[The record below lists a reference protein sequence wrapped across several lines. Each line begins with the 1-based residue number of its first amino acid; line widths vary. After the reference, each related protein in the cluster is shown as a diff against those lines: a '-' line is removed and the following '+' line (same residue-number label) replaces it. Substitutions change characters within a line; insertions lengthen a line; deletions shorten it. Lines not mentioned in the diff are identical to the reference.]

1 MRPSVRSKVR
11 GGPTGS
17 WRSSGEAGS
26 GMPGRILRHGLAR
39 EGMPME
45 TRGGG
50 YDPTAAI
57 GETGRECAQ
66 WGSGVG
72 VGMIWIRDQAYHVCI
87 SLT

>member
-50 YDPTAAI
+50 YDPTRCHWGDGARVRAV
-57 GETGRECAQ
+57 GERGRC
-66 WGSGVG
+66 GDD
-72 VGMIWIRDQAYHVCI
+72 MD
-87 SLT
+87 